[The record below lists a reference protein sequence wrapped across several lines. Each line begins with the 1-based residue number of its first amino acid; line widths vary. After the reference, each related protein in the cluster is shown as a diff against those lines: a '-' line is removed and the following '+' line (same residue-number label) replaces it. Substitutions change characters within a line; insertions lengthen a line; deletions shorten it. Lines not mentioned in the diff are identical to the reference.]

1 MLGTY
6 NAHHFIFPITTLIYA
21 HCKSLT
27 KPEAKVLFK
36 P

>member
-6 NAHHFIFPITTLIYA
+6 NAHHFIFPKPTLIYA

-27 KPEAKVLFK
+27 KLEAKVLLK
-36 P
+36 A